1 MKINDYLY
9 LVGTEQFGLSHP
21 LDCNCYLLDGG
32 GEKVLIDT
40 GTGMGA
46 SDILANMSIH
56 GFQPQDLTHILI
68 THVHLGHWGASTEL
82 REATGAQVYA
92 PELHHRLMEK
102 FEEDYTIV
110 QNLKFGRYPAGYQPT
125 ACIPDETFGDGD
137 SIQIGDIALK
147 TVLVQGHTRD
157 STCFYFTRDDQR
169 GLFSGDVVFYG
180 GALGLINA
188 DGCSLSDYRRDI
200 GKITQLKVDMLLPGH
215 GVFILR
221 NGYKHVDR
229 AARKLADFV
238 MPETFF
244 ETNEFSWD
252 KEYFDTM
259 LSEKPLAE
267 EDSPSGS
274 N

>member
-9 LVGTEQFGLSHP
+9 LVGAEQFGLSHP

-32 GEKVLIDT
+32 GAKVLVDT

-46 SDILANMSIH
+46 ADILANMSAH
-56 GFQPQDLTHILI
+56 GFQPRDLTHIVI
-68 THVHLGHWGASTEL
+68 THVHLGHWGAGTEL
-82 REATGAQVYA
+82 REATGAKVYV
-92 PELHHRLMEK
+92 PELQHRLMLNID
-102 FEEDYTIV
+102 EDYTIV
-110 QNLKFGRYPAGYQPT
+110 QNFKFGRYPAGYHPT
-125 ACIPDETFGDGD
+125 PCVPDETFGDDD
-137 SIQIGDIALK
+137 SIQVGDIELQ
-147 TVLVQGHTRD
+147 TILVQGHTKD
-157 STCFYFTRDDQR
+157 STCLYFTHDNQR

-188 DGCSLSDYRRDI
+188 DGCSLKDYRRDI
-200 GKITQLKVDMLLPGH
+200 EKIDRLKVDMLFPGH

-221 NGYKHVDR
+221 NGYKHINR

-252 KEYFDTM
+252 REYFTTM
-259 LSEKPLAE
+259 IE
-267 EDSPSGS
+267 EDSPAAEDSQSGS